1 MTDFDY
7 TDESFIEEEP
17 EKRSFSIDR
26 LDIFSILLLIAAACL
41 GAYFLLVFVN
51 PYTALNPLH
60 PNTPVPPVILP
71 SPTNTPLELNEL
83 WTMTPTIQPTITPTS
98 RSTFT
103 PIPTETPLILYTE
116 TFTPEP
122 PAATSTPKMPFDAT
136 IQSIDSKIIHPDT
149 NCDWLG
155 VGGTITDANNS
166 HIQGIVVRI
175 GGTLVGKSISRI
187 LPSEYMISGITPIYG
202 RSGFEFVIGEVPV
215 PSNDTLWIRLFDQA
229 GLPLSDEIHFSTTA
243 DCEKNLVLIRFR
255 KVR

>member
-155 VGGTITDANNS
+155 VGGTVEDINNAPLLGVQ
-166 HIQGIVVRI
+166 IRVQ
-175 GGTLVGKSISRI
+175 GTLVGKTVDQIV
-187 LPSEYMISGITPIYG
+187 ISGLSQAYG

-215 PSNDTLWIRLFDQA
+215 LSNDTLWIRLFDQA
-229 GLPLSDEIHFSTTA
+229 GIPLSDEIRFSTSA
-243 DCEKNLVLIRFR
+243 ECDKNLVLIRFKQAR
-255 KVR
+255 